1 LQDLTRQLYLNRFSD
16 LPDST
21 KGVLFLLVAAL
32 GFSVMVALLKVAGEN
47 LHVAQILFVRQAG
60 MVVMALPAIL
70 TNFPGSLRTRR
81 LDLQLTRVGFALVA
95 MLFGFSAVIHMPLA
109 DAVTL
114 GFAKGLFVTVFA
126 VLILQEQVGPY
137 RWGAVV
143 VGLIGVVVM
152 LRPGTEGFS
161 VYGIYAVVG
170 AACAG
175 AVMVIIRLLSRYD
188 HPNTILAYQSL
199 GVGIAMLIPGVYFW
213 KWPTPVEWAILIGIA
228 CVSYLAQLCN
238 IYAHKWGE
246 ASMLASLDYTRL
258 LYATLIGWL
267 VFETFPDAIT
277 WMGAGVIIGASILT
291 VYREHKL
298 KRASGLGLPG
308 QFS

>member
-1 LQDLTRQLYLNRFSD
+1 LNRFND

-21 KGVLFLLVAAL
+21 KGALFLMVAAL
-32 GFSVMVALLKVAGEN
+32 GFSLMAALIKAAGEN
-47 LHVAQILFVRQAG
+47 LHVTQILFVRQAG
-60 MVVMALPAIL
+60 MVVMALPAVL
-70 TNFPGSLRTRR
+70 ANFPGSLKTRR
-81 LDLQLTRVGFALVA
+81 LDLQLTRVGFAIVA

-109 DAVTL
+109 DAVAL
-114 GFAKGLFVTVFA
+114 GFTKGLFVTVFA
-126 VLILQEQVGPY
+126 VLILQERVGAY

-152 LRPGTEGFS
+152 LRPGTGGIS
-161 VYGIYAVVG
+161 LYGVYAVVG

-188 HPNTILAYQSL
+188 HPNTILTYQSL
-199 GVGIAMLIPGVYFW
+199 GVGIAMLIPAVYFW
-213 KWPTPVEWAILIGIA
+213 NWPTPVEWTILLGIA

-258 LYATLIGWL
+258 LYAALIGWL
-267 VFETFPDAIT
+267 VFDTFPDAIT
-277 WMGAGVIIGASILT
+277 WVGAGIIIGASILI

-298 KRASGLGLPG
+298 KRASRLGLPG

>member
-1 LQDLTRQLYLNRFSD
+1 MM
-16 LPDST
+16 
-21 KGVLFLLVAAL
+21 VAAF
-32 GFSVMVALLKVAGEN
+32 GFSLIVALINVAGEN
-47 LHVAQILFVRQAG
+47 LYVTQILFVRQAG
-60 MVVMALPAIL
+60 MVMMVSPAVVA
-70 TNFPGSLRTRR
+70 NFPGSLRTRR
-81 LDLQLTRVGFALVA
+81 LDLQLARIGFALFA

-109 DAVTL
+109 DAVAL
-114 GFAKGLFVTVFA
+114 GFTKGLFVTVFA
-126 VLILQEQVGPY
+126 VLVLQERVGAY
-137 RWGAVV
+137 RWGAGV

-152 LRPGTEGFS
+152 LRPGTGGFS
-161 VYGIYAVVG
+161 VYGVYAVVG

-188 HPNTILAYQSL
+188 HPNTILTYQSL
-199 GVGIAMLIPGVYFW
+199 GVGIAMLTPGVYFW
-213 KWPTPVEWAILIGIA
+213 KWPTLVEWTILLGIA

-258 LYATLIGWL
+258 LYAALIGWL
-267 VFETFPDAIT
+267 VFDTFPDAIT
-277 WMGAGVIIGASILT
+277 WMGAGIIIGASVLT

-298 KRASGLGLPG
+298 KRASGPGVSG